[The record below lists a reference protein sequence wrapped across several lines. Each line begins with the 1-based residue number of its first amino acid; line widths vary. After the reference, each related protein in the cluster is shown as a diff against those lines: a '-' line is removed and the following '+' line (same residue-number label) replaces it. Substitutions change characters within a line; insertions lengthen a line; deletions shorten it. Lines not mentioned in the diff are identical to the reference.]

1 MTPAVAI
8 ASNSWPPTITLMAP
22 ASDATVNVRMPAGER
37 VGPSPLRRSRSA
49 PINRPIPSATVR
61 YFPFSAVTGVALC
74 TPRFSVRAEPPPRC
88 WLRIEANDDG
98 SWGIFRVLDRR
109 ARLLYSKWGTQVG
122 CRHHGM
128 FDADQRP
135 PLPGAQ
141 HETTHWHPGSHR
153 SNAMKRLSLVLA
165 SAILLIASIQ
175 IDPSVAKQTS
185 TSNRTAPFANL
196 VLIPGAM
203 AGDDRSAGLRYVLC
217 IAR

>member
-1 MTPAVAI
+1 MRYV
-8 ASNSWPPTITLMAP
+8 SFS
-22 ASDATVNVRMPAGER
+22 TV
-37 VGPSPLRRSRSA
+37 
-49 PINRPIPSATVR
+49 I
-61 YFPFSAVTGVALC
+61 GVAHC
-74 TPRFSVRAEPPPRC
+74 NPRSSVRAEHPPRC

-141 HETTHWHPGSHR
+141 HDTTHWHPGSHR

-175 IDPSVAKQTS
+175 IDPSVAQQTS
-185 TSNRTAPFANL
+185 TSNRAAPSANL

-203 AGDDRSAGLRYVLC
+203 AGARTMGPTGYRRLCAPLSVGLYEWRVQWLE
-217 IAR
+217 RLLKPNNVHK